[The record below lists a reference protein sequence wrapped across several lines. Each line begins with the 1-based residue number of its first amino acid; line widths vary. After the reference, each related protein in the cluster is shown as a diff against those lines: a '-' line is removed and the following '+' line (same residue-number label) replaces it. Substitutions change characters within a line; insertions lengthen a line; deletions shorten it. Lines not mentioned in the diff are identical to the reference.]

1 MAAHAHPA
9 RSIKWAL
16 QAGAYSI
23 EHGTFLDDECCDLMS
38 ERDAFLVPTL
48 NVYKTLAG
56 STQWPHL
63 RERAAFLYEHK
74 VETFRRA
81 AQRGVKWAVGSDT
94 SMFLPI
100 ENFHQELKTV
110 SDALEIDPP
119 AVLQAATKGN
129 ATLLGLDRLGEIAP
143 GYLADLIVV
152 DDGDPTHDLAA
163 LEEVRYTIA
172 AGRLIDWAAFENAMG
187 PRWFDRH
194 GGA

>member
-1 MAAHAHPA
+1 
-9 RSIKWAL
+9 
-16 QAGAYSI
+16 
-23 EHGTFLDDECCDLMS
+23 
-38 ERDAFLVPTL
+38 
-48 NVYKTLAG
+48 VYKTLAG

-63 RERAAFLYEHK
+63 RERAALLYEHK
-74 VETFRRA
+74 VGTFRRA

-100 ENFHQELKTV
+100 ENFHQELTTV

-163 LEEVRYTIA
+163 LREVRYTIA